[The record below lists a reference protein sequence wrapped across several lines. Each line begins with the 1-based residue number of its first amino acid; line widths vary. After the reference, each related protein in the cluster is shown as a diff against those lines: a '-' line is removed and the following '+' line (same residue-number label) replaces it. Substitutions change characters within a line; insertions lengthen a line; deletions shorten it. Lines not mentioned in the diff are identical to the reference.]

1 MRSPKKAV
9 PRFRSKLPNYG
20 VNLSPQLAERR
31 SQIMSKK
38 QIKLDK
44 SDLKEL
50 QLRKQMIKQHQ
61 LTIQALDSQLVVWL
75 LGKFFKYG
83 LDSQKE
89 YNFDVISGEI
99 TEVKQPEKGGGS

>member
-1 MRSPKKAV
+1 MSQ
-9 PRFRSKLPNYG
+9 KL
-20 VNLSPQLAERR
+20 L
-31 SQIMSKK
+31 
-38 QIKLDK
+38 KLDK

-61 LTIQALDSQLVVWL
+61 LTIQALDSQLMVWL

-89 YNFDVISGEI
+89 YNFDVLTGQISAV
-99 TEVKQPEKGGGS
+99 TQPKKGGGS

>member
-1 MRSPKKAV
+1 M
-9 PRFRSKLPNYG
+9 
-20 VNLSPQLAERR
+20 
-31 SQIMSKK
+31 SQKTL
-38 QIKLDK
+38 KLDK
-44 SDLKEL
+44 TDLKEL

-89 YNFDVISGEI
+89 YNFDVVTGEI
-99 TEVKQPEKGGGS
+99 KEVVQTKKGGGS

>member
-1 MRSPKKAV
+1 
-9 PRFRSKLPNYG
+9 
-20 VNLSPQLAERR
+20 
-31 SQIMSKK
+31 MSKK
-38 QIKLDK
+38 QTKLDR

-61 LTIQALDSQLVVWL
+61 LTIQALDSQLVMWL

-89 YNFDVISGEI
+89 YNFDAVTGEI
-99 TEVKQPEKGGGS
+99 TEVIQSQKGGGS

>member
-1 MRSPKKAV
+1 
-9 PRFRSKLPNYG
+9 
-20 VNLSPQLAERR
+20 
-31 SQIMSKK
+31 MSKK
-38 QIKLDK
+38 QTKLDK

-61 LTIQALDSQLVVWL
+61 LTIQALDSQLVMWL

-89 YNFDVISGEI
+89 YNFDAVTGEI
-99 TEVKQPEKGGGS
+99 TEVTQSQKGGGS

>member
-1 MRSPKKAV
+1 
-9 PRFRSKLPNYG
+9 
-20 VNLSPQLAERR
+20 
-31 SQIMSKK
+31 MSKK
-38 QIKLDK
+38 QTKLDG

-61 LTIQALDSQLVVWL
+61 LTIQALDSQLIMWL

-89 YNFDVISGEI
+89 YNFDAVTGEI
-99 TEVKQPEKGGGS
+99 TEVTQSQKGGGS

>member
-1 MRSPKKAV
+1 
-9 PRFRSKLPNYG
+9 
-20 VNLSPQLAERR
+20 
-31 SQIMSKK
+31 MSKK

-44 SDLKEL
+44 PDLKEL

-89 YNFDVISGEI
+89 YNFDVKSGEI

>member
-1 MRSPKKAV
+1 MTKK
-9 PRFRSKLPNYG
+9 PL
-20 VNLSPQLAERR
+20 
-31 SQIMSKK
+31 
-38 QIKLDK
+38 KLDK
-44 SDLKEL
+44 LDLKEL
-50 QLRKQMIKQHQ
+50 RLRKQMIKQHQ

-99 TEVKQPEKGGGS
+99 TEVEQTQKGGGS

>member
-1 MRSPKKAV
+1 
-9 PRFRSKLPNYG
+9 
-20 VNLSPQLAERR
+20 
-31 SQIMSKK
+31 MSKK
-38 QIKLDK
+38 QTKLDK

-61 LTIQALDSQLVVWL
+61 LTIQALDSQLVMWL

-89 YNFDVISGEI
+89 YNFDAVTGAI
-99 TEVKQPEKGGGS
+99 TEVTQSQKGGGS

>member
-1 MRSPKKAV
+1 
-9 PRFRSKLPNYG
+9 
-20 VNLSPQLAERR
+20 
-31 SQIMSKK
+31 MSKK
-38 QIKLDK
+38 QTKLDTF
-44 SDLKEL
+44 DLNEL

-89 YNFDVISGEI
+89 YNFDAVTGEI
-99 TEVKQPEKGGGS
+99 TEVTQSQKGGGS

>member
-1 MRSPKKAV
+1 
-9 PRFRSKLPNYG
+9 
-20 VNLSPQLAERR
+20 
-31 SQIMSKK
+31 MSKK
-38 QIKLDK
+38 QTKLDR

-61 LTIQALDSQLVVWL
+61 LTIQALDSQLVMWL

-89 YNFDVISGEI
+89 YNFDAVNGEI
-99 TEVKQPEKGGGS
+99 TEVIQSQKGGGS

>member
-1 MRSPKKAV
+1 
-9 PRFRSKLPNYG
+9 
-20 VNLSPQLAERR
+20 
-31 SQIMSKK
+31 MSKK

-44 SDLKEL
+44 SDSKEL
-50 QLRKQMIKQHQ
+50 LLRKQMIKQHQ

-99 TEVKQPEKGGGS
+99 TEVTQSQKGGDS

>member
-1 MRSPKKAV
+1 
-9 PRFRSKLPNYG
+9 
-20 VNLSPQLAERR
+20 
-31 SQIMSKK
+31 MSKK
-38 QIKLDK
+38 QTKLDR

-61 LTIQALDSQLVVWL
+61 LTIQALDSQLAMWL

-89 YNFDVISGEI
+89 YNFDAVTGEI
-99 TEVKQPEKGGGS
+99 TEVIQSQKGGGS

>member
-1 MRSPKKAV
+1 
-9 PRFRSKLPNYG
+9 
-20 VNLSPQLAERR
+20 
-31 SQIMSKK
+31 MSKK
-38 QIKLDK
+38 QTKLDR

-61 LTIQALDSQLVVWL
+61 LTIQALDSQLIMWL

-89 YNFDVISGEI
+89 YNFDAVTGEI
-99 TEVKQPEKGGGS
+99 TEVMQSQKGGGS

>member
-1 MRSPKKAV
+1 
-9 PRFRSKLPNYG
+9 
-20 VNLSPQLAERR
+20 
-31 SQIMSKK
+31 MSKK
-38 QIKLDK
+38 QTKLDR

-61 LTIQALDSQLVVWL
+61 LTIQALDSQLIMWL

-89 YNFDVISGEI
+89 YNFDAVTGEI
-99 TEVKQPEKGGGS
+99 TEVIQSQKGGGS

>member
-1 MRSPKKAV
+1 
-9 PRFRSKLPNYG
+9 
-20 VNLSPQLAERR
+20 
-31 SQIMSKK
+31 MSKK

-61 LTIQALDSQLVVWL
+61 LTIQALDSQLVMWL

-89 YNFDVISGEI
+89 HSFDVITGEI
-99 TEVKQPEKGGGS
+99 KEVVQTQKGGGS

>member
-1 MRSPKKAV
+1 M
-9 PRFRSKLPNYG
+9 
-20 VNLSPQLAERR
+20 
-31 SQIMSKK
+31 SQKPL
-38 QIKLDK
+38 KLDK
-44 SDLKEL
+44 TDLKEL

-89 YNFDVISGEI
+89 YNFDVFTGEI
-99 TEVKQPEKGGGS
+99 KEAIQSKEGGGS

>member
-1 MRSPKKAV
+1 M
-9 PRFRSKLPNYG
+9 
-20 VNLSPQLAERR
+20 
-31 SQIMSKK
+31 SQKTL
-38 QIKLDK
+38 KLDK
-44 SDLKEL
+44 TDLKEL

-89 YNFDVISGEI
+89 YNFDVITGEI
-99 TEVKQPEKGGGS
+99 KEVVQTKKGGGS

>member
-1 MRSPKKAV
+1 
-9 PRFRSKLPNYG
+9 
-20 VNLSPQLAERR
+20 
-31 SQIMSKK
+31 MSKK
-38 QIKLDK
+38 PLKLDK

-89 YNFDVISGEI
+89 YNFDVTTGEI
-99 TEVKQPEKGGGS
+99 TEVTQSQKGGGS

>member
-1 MRSPKKAV
+1 
-9 PRFRSKLPNYG
+9 
-20 VNLSPQLAERR
+20 
-31 SQIMSKK
+31 MSKK
-38 QIKLDK
+38 QTKLDTF
-44 SDLKEL
+44 DLNEL

-89 YNFDVISGEI
+89 YNFDAVTGEI
-99 TEVKQPEKGGGS
+99 TEGTQSQKGGGS

>member
-1 MRSPKKAV
+1 M
-9 PRFRSKLPNYG
+9 
-20 VNLSPQLAERR
+20 
-31 SQIMSKK
+31 SQKTL
-38 QIKLDK
+38 KLDK
-44 SDLKEL
+44 TDLKEL

-89 YNFDVISGEI
+89 YNFDVITGEI
-99 TEVKQPEKGGGS
+99 KEVVQAKKGGGS

>member
-1 MRSPKKAV
+1 
-9 PRFRSKLPNYG
+9 
-20 VNLSPQLAERR
+20 
-31 SQIMSKK
+31 MSKK
-38 QIKLDK
+38 QTKLDR

-61 LTIQALDSQLVVWL
+61 LTIQALDSQLVMWL

-89 YNFDVISGEI
+89 YNFDAVTGEI
-99 TEVKQPEKGGGS
+99 TEVMQSQKGGGS